1 MTDQLPRIVLPPTSD
16 TTPITPPPASVN
28 ASSTPMAASVP
39 LQPIPP
45 VVPSPEKPIE
55 NPLENKAP
63 KKKEETK
70 SEEQL
75 LDKPDTKEVTQ
86 PNSKPAPHQSDPM
99 PAPVAT
105 LADVPSAQSVVPQQ
119 QSDQAAEVTP
129 VATTPIVPPT
139 KSTNTVTP
147 AQLQTQEKDLE
158 KDLEKINR
166 EENKLL
172 GTMKDWLGWIQ
183 GAESKKQTIERELK
197 ELDHELQTVA
207 PKPVATSQP
216 VPQAQPAPPVPTGP
230 SLAELETQLQAATS
244 QLKTIEDQQKI
255 EEKKAFDMYSA
266 GGSNREGLMK
276 EMERISAL
284 YQRPVAEIKTKMTA
298 LQTDIKSKMPT
309 PAAAIPT
316 PVMSTTSTSTT
327 TPSSSGQTAQPI
339 DQVPANPTD
348 SVTQPGINSILEHLR
363 TLEQAKSG
371 VIKQLLIDLPQQ
383 GQQLTIQR
391 PTEGNGILVLAGT
404 EANYTL
410 GYHFSDADLI
420 RAGLG
425 GDDIATLPTGTLS
438 AAQIEHKV

>member
-1 MTDQLPRIVLPPTSD
+1 MIDQLPRIVLPPTSD

-45 VVPSPEKPIE
+45 VVPSPEKLIE

-63 KKKEETK
+63 EKKEEIK

-75 LDKPDTKEVTQ
+75 LNQPNTKEVPQ
-86 PNSKPAPHQSDPM
+86 QNSEPAPHQTHPM
-99 PAPVAT
+99 PTPVAT
-105 LADVPSAQSVVPQQ
+105 PVEVSSAKSVAPQN
-119 QSDQAAEVTP
+119 QSDQATGVAP
-129 VATTPIVPPT
+129 VAATPIMPPT

-147 AQLQTQEKDLE
+147 AQLQAQEKNLE
-158 KDLEKINR
+158 KDLEKINQ

-197 ELDHELQTVA
+197 ELDHELQAVA
-207 PKPVATSQP
+207 PKPVAISQP
-216 VPQAQPAPPVPTGP
+216 VPQAQPVPPVPTGP

-244 QLKTIEDQQKI
+244 QLKTIGDQQKI

-284 YQRPVAEIKTKMTA
+284 YQRPVAEIKTKISA
-298 LQTDIKSKMPT
+298 LQADIKSKMPT

-316 PVMSTTSTSTT
+316 PDMSPTSMPTT
-327 TPSSSGQTAQPI
+327 TPSGDDQPAQPI
-339 DQVPANPTD
+339 A

-383 GQQLTIQR
+383 GQQLSIQR

-404 EANYTL
+404 EANYAFA
-410 GYHFSDADLI
+410 YHFSDADLI

-425 GDDIATLPTGTLS
+425 GDDIASLPTGTLS
-438 AAQIEHKV
+438 AAQIEHKT